1 MNRTCKKG
9 TIKRRA
15 FTRKSSRGKASLR
28 VQVPNKKLGTRSGA
42 HVKAACIKNVGAPG
56 KWRTVH
62 RSAGIGTLKKGRL
75 ERFGYDSGAAAG
87 VRHAALRK
95 AAGRL
100 GSLAVFRMLGALSTY
115 TKRTSPGKSAIFKA
129 DRNYVRRE
137 LF

>member
-9 TIKRRA
+9 QIRRRA
-15 FTRKSSRGKASLR
+15 YTRKSGS
-28 VQVPNKKLGTRSGA
+28 
-42 HVKAACIKNVGAPG
+42 HVKSACIKNVGAPG

-95 AAGRL
+95 AAARL

-115 TKRTSPGKSAIFKA
+115 TKRTSPAKSAIFKA

>member
-1 MNRTCKKG
+1 MTRTCASG

-15 FTRKSSRGKASLR
+15 YTRK
-28 VQVPNKKLGTRSGA
+28 SGA

-75 ERFGYDSGAAAG
+75 ERFGYDRSDAAG
-87 VRHAALRK
+87 ERHAALRK

-100 GSLAVFRMLGALSTY
+100 GSLAVFRMLGALATY
-115 TKRTSPGKSAIFKA
+115 TKRTSPGASAVFKA